1 MDIYSWSRHKTN
13 NKVRKIKMKKITL
26 KTIGSMMLA
35 VLLAAAFAQIPVF
48 AQKDW
53 EKNSFVEKD
62 DSSDNKSIVGVWQTT
77 VTPVNCQTGA
87 PEFQGL
93 STYNSGGTYTESSG
107 GGNPTLRSAGHG
119 IWERKNGWRN
129 YTLKF
134 IFLRFSP
141 TGVLIGKQ
149 RVFQTL
155 ELSENGD
162 QLTSSGRFE
171 VLDLNGN
178 VLGSGC
184 STATATRFE

>member
-1 MDIYSWSRHKTN
+1 MTTIAGTFLALFMICGAAQVNVSGQETDSDQ
-13 NKVRKIKMKKITL
+13 KK
-26 KTIGSMMLA
+26 S
-35 VLLAAAFAQIPVF
+35 
-48 AQKDW
+48 
-53 EKNSFVEKD
+53 ENSE
-62 DSSDNKSIVGVWQTT
+62 KSIVGVWETS
-77 VTPVNCQTGA
+77 VIIRNCETGA
-87 PEFQGL
+87 PLSPVFLGL

-107 GGNPTLRSAGHG
+107 GGNPILRSDGHG
-119 IWERKNGWRN
+119 VWERESGWRN
-129 YTLKF
+129 YSLKF

-162 QLTSSGRFE
+162 QLTSSGRFD

>member
-1 MDIYSWSRHKTN
+1 MK
-13 NKVRKIKMKKITL
+13 NKLMT
-26 KTIGSMMLA
+26 TIAGTFLA
-35 VLLAAAFAQIPVF
+35 LLMIFGAAQIYVSGQEKENDSD
-48 AQKDW
+48 QKTS
-53 EKNSFVEKD
+53 ERSRNSIE
-62 DSSDNKSIVGVWQTT
+62 GVWETV
-77 VTPVNCQTGA
+77 VTPRNCVTGAPLA

-107 GGNPTLRSAGHG
+107 GGNPTLRSPGHG